1 MYKCLYNSARTYKQD
16 EHVYTY
22 IIRNYTNANGI
33 IKRVPR
39 IAYEAD
45 GTPSMFESR
54 WAVTH
59 LSQLTVIRKCL
70 ENFTWSRC
78 HSIPQRER
86 SHRSKKKLVC
96 VCYIYNAC
104 FNTYTWIHIHILLNI
119 WLLNYITE
127 DIYNLFRK
135 SKIKLTFMN
144 DAWLTYGPIYLNYI

>member
-1 MYKCLYNSARTYKQD
+1 MVLRCIVFSVETNTGGALLINVNVCVPPYVCTKYLYILNGHTVPYV
-16 EHVYTY
+16 HTY

-70 ENFTWSRC
+70 ENFTRSRC

-86 SHRSKKKLVC
+86 SHQFEKLVYTY
-96 VCYIYNAC
+96 VRVYGYMYVYI
-104 FNTYTWIHIHILLNI
+104 
-119 WLLNYITE
+119 
-127 DIYNLFRK
+127 IYRF
-135 SKIKLTFMN
+135 TFFS
-144 DAWLTYGPIYLNYI
+144 